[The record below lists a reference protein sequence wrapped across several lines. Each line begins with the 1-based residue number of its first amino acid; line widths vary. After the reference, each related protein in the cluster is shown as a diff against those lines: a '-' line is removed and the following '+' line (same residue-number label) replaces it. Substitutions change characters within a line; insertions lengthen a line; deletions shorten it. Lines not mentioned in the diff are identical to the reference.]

1 MRTFTQLAR
10 VGLASFILILSLT
23 KAGNAQTVT
32 YSCTSKDLY
41 ADKAYFTGFDICK
54 SPAPGT
60 KFSVTLRIV
69 NKTNST
75 RNAAA
80 FWAKL
85 YKIKGGVRTQEGGN
99 IYYCTGSNA
108 NPAIGPG
115 GYAEYK
121 AVNEVAFEEGA
132 RYVLTDIL
140 LAWTNASKNASCL
153 TIEADFGSSISP
165 KCAYMD
171 SLEIP
176 VNIVPNAT
184 ISSAATCYNGG
195 KASILVEPTGGKRP
209 YTIELKA
216 DSIGN
221 RSLGSASSVTSKTF
235 DNVPLGK
242 YLVIVTDQTPC
253 KDTQSIS
260 VTVSSNLPAPQVTKT
275 DEPAICGKATG
286 TMAIVSPN
294 GANTYYL
301 IANGNTSA
309 ITKNDSIPV
318 PAGSNPKFFYT
329 NSVCGSDT
337 LTFCPETLAGLIRST
352 TIAQKNT
359 GSNYMGAGEV
369 EESVFIKTVPNPFSD
384 RVKFV
389 INLNEPGQGMLEI
402 FNLQGQK
409 VKTLFQGYMPAGA
422 NFYELTV
429 SNKRRADLIYVF
441 TKDGVKS
448 TGKLVQLAK

>member
-10 VGLASFILILSLT
+10 LGLASFILVLSMT
-23 KAGNAQTVT
+23 KVGNAQSTVT

-54 SPAPGT
+54 PPAPGT
-60 KFSVTLRIV
+60 KFSVTLKII

-80 FWAKL
+80 FWGKL
-85 YKIKGGVRTQEGGN
+85 YKIKGGVRTLESDVKFCKGDN
-99 IYYCTGSNA
+99 SD
-108 NPAIGPG
+108 PAIRPSSF
-115 GYAEYK
+115 AEYTI
-121 AVNEVAFEEGA
+121 VNDVAFEEGA

-140 LAWTNASKNASCL
+140 LAWTNASKNASCT
-153 TIEADFGSSISP
+153 TIANDFGSSVGP
-165 KCAYMD
+165 KCALLD

-176 VNIVPNAT
+176 VNIVPNAS

-221 RSLGSASSVTSKTF
+221 RLIGSASSVTSKTF
-235 DNVPLGK
+235 ENVSLGK

-253 KDTQSIS
+253 KDTQSIVVS
-260 VTVSSNLPAPQVTKT
+260 VSSNLPAPQVTKIS
-275 DEPAICGKATG
+275 EPAICGKATG
-286 TMAIVSPN
+286 TMAIVSPV
-294 GANTYYL
+294 GGNTYYL
-301 IANGNTSA
+301 IANGNTST

-318 PAGSNPKFFYT
+318 PPGSDPKFFY
-329 NSVCGSDT
+329 NNGVCGSDT
-337 LTFCPETLAGLIRST
+337 LTFCPEAGLTRST

-359 GSNYMGAGEV
+359 GSNYMGSGEV
-369 EESVFIKTVPNPFSD
+369 EASVSIKTLPNPFSD

-389 INLNEPGQGMLEI
+389 INLNEPGQGTLEI

-409 VKTLFQGYMPAGA
+409 VKTLFQGFMPAGS

-441 TKDGVKS
+441 TKDGVKT